1 MPITPTVFRPIRSND
16 FQRRAFKAYKN
27 YRITS
32 VAFTTSSGHIHH
44 NAIYQ
49 KLPINV
55 GDTAKTYPINALD
68 GTNQH
73 VVWHSLNHRYYNRP
87 YDPSNSAEL
96 TNESKVY
103 KNLYTSASCLISP
116 YFEVGERIKP
126 GSVNGTF
133 TNGHVYNLNDD
144 SNGNLLDV
152 AINSSNFASSSRN
165 IYYMSFNKEFNSK
178 SSNYPNVSIV
188 DGITTTGMSLVS
200 GRAARFNSTNSHINI
215 KHDNIFNNFNRH
227 DDWTISFFTKVTPT
241 SDPVHFPLISK
252 GGTSQTVKFNKRTG
266 LYKSESEIISMTGIT
281 GSYDNIRTPFVIGFE
296 SSNNSGSWHFQSS
309 NGSNSLHISSSMVNY
324 KASDSDWKHIAIRNS
339 ASLCQMFIDNNL
351 AGTTSGSLPAGST
364 ANISDII
371 IGSFISGSMVSPNSD
386 LAEIRFYDYAV
397 NSTGL
402 SSLSNRN
409 YLSGELY
416 QTNVAGNVFYRNG
429 EIVISSPMPKYN
441 TGSGAFGNTFDVS
454 YKGTHTIY
462 ENEVLVRIP
471 KDVCNVSMNPTATY
485 TPGTTNILT
494 QEEQSYALPGDHRKT
509 MFNSKHINPYVT
521 TIGLYNDKAQLVAV
535 SKLAQPIQKRDDID
549 MNFIVRWDY

>member
-32 VAFTTSSGHIHH
+32 VAFTTSSGYIHH
-44 NAIYQ
+44 NAIYRT
-49 KLPINV
+49 LPINIGHAPEIFPTNV
-55 GDTAKTYPINALD
+55 LD

-73 VVWHSLNHRYYNRP
+73 VVWHSLNHRYYDRP

-144 SNGNLLDV
+144 SNGNLLDS

-178 SSNYPNVSIV
+178 SFNYPNVSIV

-200 GRAARFNSTNSHINI
+200 GKAARFNSTNSHINI

-252 GGTSQTVKFNKRTG
+252 GGTRKTVKFNKRTS
-266 LYKSESEIISMTGIT
+266 LYKPESEIISMPGIT

-309 NGSNSLHISSSMVNY
+309 NGSNSLHISSSMINY

-351 AGTTSGSLPAGST
+351 IGTTSGSIPIGST
-364 ANISDII
+364 ANMSDII

-402 SSLSNRN
+402 SSLSNRD

-494 QEEQSYALPGDHRKT
+494 QEEQSHTLPGDHRKT